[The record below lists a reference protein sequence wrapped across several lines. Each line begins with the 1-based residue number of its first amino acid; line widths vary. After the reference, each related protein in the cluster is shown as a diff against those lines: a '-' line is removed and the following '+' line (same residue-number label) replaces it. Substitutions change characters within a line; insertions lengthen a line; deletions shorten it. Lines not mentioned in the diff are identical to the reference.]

1 MESCRVSYCSVS
13 TTHRVN
19 LFSAAERLRNII
31 TVPVDTSMSD
41 YMYRSCNGKFL
52 MAEAFVALAK
62 ITYTETRVPSDL
74 ELSNVQMTRK
84 RSKETSG
91 NEASPYTLLAR
102 PVAKR
107 RIAGR
112 RPDFSCKQ

>member
-1 MESCRVSYCSVS
+1 MESCRVCYCSVS

-19 LFSAAERLRNII
+19 LFSVAERLSKII
-31 TVPVDTSMSD
+31 TVPVVHDTSMSD

-52 MAEAFVALAK
+52 MAEALAK
-62 ITYTETRVPSDL
+62 TTYTETRVPSDL

-91 NEASPYTLLAR
+91 NEASPYTLQAR
-102 PVAKR
+102 SQLKE
-107 RIAGR
+107 
-112 RPDFSCKQ
+112 RPTFLVSN